1 MTNGKFVQAGIF
13 FYIKSHWRNM
23 FGWIQ
28 WMLKS
33 DVPLKPQQM
42 TLGEELFHGAFETP

>member
-1 MTNGKFVQAGIF
+1 
-13 FYIKSHWRNM
+13 
-23 FGWIQ
+23 
-28 WMLKS
+28 MLKS